1 MPLLQAIGDL
11 RHDRLVGFSAGC
23 SLSTW
28 GDASSCVDHDE
39 DNDGLWTSVCAALI
53 LKPKSCFILIICR
66 RYTAGLVYKYTSPFP
81 LCIFVTLW
89 QVRRHAGRG

>member
-28 GDASSCVDHDE
+28 GDAASCVDYDE